1 MYSWFPKW
9 GLRGPV
15 GILGRR
21 KGGMEGRGGRGVV
34 IVEGERGWVGV
45 CVVARVDGGGEG
57 EVGGGLE

>member
-1 MYSWFPKW
+1 
-9 GLRGPV
+9 
-15 GILGRR
+15 
-21 KGGMEGRGGRGVV
+21 MEGRGGRGVV